1 MRSYIV
7 YALLVC
13 IKVLSRIFYR
23 HDLAFIG
30 ATPGDPWRD
39 IRVVAFLNHTSLFEP
54 IFVGA
59 VPNRFLW
66 TIARHGVIP
75 AADKTIKRPVVGM
88 IFKMVARHVVSITRE
103 RDHTWYTVLKRI
115 DPEST
120 VIILPEGRMRRANGL
135 DMNGQPMTARGGIAD
150 IIDAVEDGRMLIAY
164 SGGLH
169 HVQIPGQVSPTL
181 FQTVRLRLE
190 NLDIGEYRRSLIEA
204 GGGEP
209 FKRLVMK
216 DMDRRRDLYC
226 PIEGESTS
234 MPIEEVAPRSVEPS

>member
-13 IKVLSRIFYR
+13 IKILSRIFYR
-23 HDLAFIG
+23 HDLSFIG
-30 ATPGDPWRD
+30 TTPVDPWRD

-54 IFVGA
+54 LFVGA
-59 VPNRFLW
+59 VPSRFLW

-75 AADKTIKRPVVGM
+75 AADKTINRPVVGL
-88 IFKMVARHVVSITRE
+88 IFRMVARHVVSITRE
-103 RDHTWYTVLKRI
+103 RDHTWYTVLRRI

-135 DMNGQPMTARGGIAD
+135 DMNGQPMSSRGGIAD
-150 IIDAVEDGRMLIAY
+150 VIDAVDEGRMLIAY

-169 HVQIPGQVSPTL
+169 HVQIPGQMSPRL
-181 FQTVRLRLE
+181 FRTVRIRLE
-190 NLDIGEYRRSLIEA
+190 SVEIADYRRTLLETGA
-204 GGGEP
+204 GEP

-216 DMDRRRDLYC
+216 DLDRRRDLHC
-226 PIEGESTS
+226 PVEGKSTS
-234 MPIEEVAPRSVEPS
+234 MPMDKVTE